1 MKNNKQIELLKDLWN
16 SNDILRPN
24 KIIEYGPYI
33 LSMVFYKYLS
43 DRAVRLIAPAEIT
56 DPAQVQAAYEKAY
69 EETEIREKLGYVI
82 EPRFTFT
89 ALVTR
94 ADQQLEMLAQAFAK
108 IEATDEFYRD
118 IFSELELNSKKLG
131 QKRTQ
136 IVLEIIKTS
145 AKLNNVEYQELA
157 LSDIYTGLLQ
167 VISQSA
173 GTKGIGLYS
182 PASVNELMSKLLLK
196 ELAGKSEFTVY
207 DPTMWSGTL
216 LLELQKYSDAL
227 IKYYGQEGNS
237 ELYDLAR
244 MNFIIHGVNEEEQ
257 VLNNGDALGDDWPN
271 NGELDFYAVLMNPP
285 FSERWHADKALL
297 QDPRYERY
305 GVLAPKAKADFAY
318 LLQGLH
324 HLKEKGTMAIILPHG
339 ILFRGNAEEKLR
351 RQLINENVID
361 TIIGLPSNL
370 FHYMNIPTA
379 IVILKKDRATKD
391 ILFID
396 ASAEFDKGRIQN
408 TMNAEQIEKVLDA
421 YVKRADIDKF
431 AHVASYEEIFENE
444 FNLNISR
451 YVDTFEEEAIAM
463 DTVVADL
470 KAAQVE
476 SKRVQANLYHSLE
489 KLVDEYGESE
499 ESIRLF
505 LKGMKK

>member
-1 MKNNKQIELLKDLWN
+1 MKKNRQIELLKDLWN

-24 KIIEYGPYI
+24 KIIAYGPYI
-33 LSMVFYKYLS
+33 LSMIFYKYLS
-43 DRAVRLIAPAEIT
+43 DRAVRIIVPAEIT
-56 DPAQVQAAYEKAY
+56 DPVQVQAAYEKAY
-69 EETEIREKLGYVI
+69 EELEIQEKLGYVI
-82 EPRFTFT
+82 EPQFTFT

-108 IEATDEFYRD
+108 IEAADEFYRD
-118 IFSELELNSKKLG
+118 IFSELELSSKKLG
-131 QKRTQ
+131 QKRMQ

-167 VISQSA
+167 AISQSA
-173 GTKGIGLYS
+173 GIKGIGLYS
-182 PASVNELMSKLLLK
+182 PNSVNELMSKLLLK
-196 ELAGKSEFTVY
+196 DLADKSEFTIY

-216 LLELQKYSDAL
+216 LLELQKYSAAL

-237 ELYDLAR
+237 ELYNIAR
-244 MNFIIHGVNEEEQ
+244 MNFIIHGVNKEAQ
-257 VLNNGDALGDDWPN
+257 VLNNGDALGEDWPN
-271 NGELDFYAVLMNPP
+271 NGEMGFDAVLMNPP
-285 FSERWHADKALL
+285 FSERWHADKTLL

-305 GVLAPKAKADFAY
+305 DVLAPKAKADFAY
-318 LLQGLH
+318 LLQGLY
-324 HLKEKGTMAIILPHG
+324 HLKEKGTMVIILPHG
-339 ILFRGNAEEKLR
+339 VLFRGNAEEKLR
-351 RQLINENVID
+351 KQLIDDNVID
-361 TIIGLPSNL
+361 TVIGLPSNL
-370 FHYMNIPTA
+370 FHYMNIPTV
-379 IVILKKDRATKD
+379 IIILKKGRTTKG

-451 YVDTFEEEAIAM
+451 YVDTFEEEAIAI
-463 DTVVADL
+463 DTVVVDL
-470 KAAQVE
+470 KTAQVE
-476 SKRVQANLYHSLE
+476 SKCVQENLYHSLE
-489 KLVDEYGESE
+489 NLVDEYGESE

>member
-1 MKNNKQIELLKDLWN
+1 MKNNRQIELLKYLWN

-24 KIIEYGPYI
+24 KIIEHGPYI

-43 DRAVRLIAPAEIT
+43 DRAVRLIVPAEIT

-82 EPRFTFT
+82 EPQFTFT

-108 IEATDEFYRD
+108 IEAADEFYRD
-118 IFSELELNSKKLG
+118 IFSELELSSKKLG
-131 QKRTQ
+131 QKRMQ

-167 VISQSA
+167 AISQSA
-173 GTKGIGLYS
+173 GIKGIGLYS
-182 PASVNELMSKLLLK
+182 PNSVNELMSKLLLK
-196 ELAGKSEFTVY
+196 DLVDKSGFTIY

-216 LLELQKYSDAL
+216 LLELQKYSAAL

-237 ELYDLAR
+237 ELYNIAR
-244 MNFIIHGVNEEEQ
+244 MNFIIHGVNKEAQ
-257 VLNNGDALGDDWPN
+257 ILNNGDALGEDWPN
-271 NGELDFYAVLMNPP
+271 NGEIDFDAVLMNPP
-285 FSERWHADKALL
+285 FSERWYADKTLL

-305 GVLAPKAKADFAY
+305 DVLAPKAKADFAY
-318 LLQGLH
+318 LLQGLY
-324 HLKEKGTMAIILPHG
+324 HLKEKGTMVIILPHG
-339 ILFRGNAEEKLR
+339 VLFRGNAEEKLR
-351 RQLINENVID
+351 KQLIDDNVID
-361 TIIGLPSNL
+361 TVIGLPSNL

-379 IVILKKDRATKD
+379 IIILKKGRTTKD

-396 ASAEFDKGRIQN
+396 ASAEFDKGWIQN

-470 KAAQVE
+470 KTTQIE
-476 SKRVQANLYHSLE
+476 SNRVQENLYHSLE